1 MEEKAADWLP
11 AGRWVTPTSPPPLP
25 GWQSPGS
32 IPSPGSG
39 SAAPRNAP
47 DAVRQVRAGAVD
59 VHRLQ
64 RCEHLQWGAGGRG
77 MRGDTCD
84 DGKERAHTINERRKG
99 DIFLRWLLADNEILN
114 TNGPDYLYLGE
125 LVAVE
130 KLQRS
135 FMLGHM

>member
-1 MEEKAADWLP
+1 VEGGSGAWKKRLLTGSQLAAGLHP
-11 AGRWVTPTSPPPLP
+11 RPPPLP

-64 RCEHLQWGAGGRG
+64 RREHLRWGAGGWG

-84 DGKERAHTINERRKG
+84 GRKERLQGTQLTSEERETYFCG
-99 DIFLRWLLADNEILN
+99 GF
-114 TNGPDYLYLGE
+114 E
-125 LVAVE
+125 LMI
-130 KLQRS
+130 K
-135 FMLGHM
+135 F